1 MPNKKILILFF
12 SFLVFFLVLMTG
24 NHVNAQSVGIRISP
38 TITDE
43 TVNPGD
49 VLNRSIK
56 VKNDSDAPKV
66 FYVYLFDFKAGGE
79 TGIANLILPGS
90 EPGPYLSSWLEITNQ
105 AIEFSAG
112 EEKIID
118 FNINVPSNAGPGG
131 YYGAVVFGT
140 EPPKLNVGSEE
151 RGAAMSISQQT
162 ASLILIQ
169 VRGDVNESAS
179 IREFSTKKQF
189 YSLPFNVE
197 FLTRI
202 EDTGNVHIKPR
213 GQIKII
219 NMFGKDVATISFND
233 KGSNILPKSIR
244 RFEDVWAGKRGFG
257 KYNASVILSFG
268 TSADEGG
275 QGKQTL
281 YQEISFWILP
291 WKIIIPVLLS
301 LIFLI
306 ILISLLLKFYKN
318 KAVKKAM
325 KQIGAMQ
332 ARYGGQRY
340 NPAFK
345 LHLTLIITIFILLV
359 FLIGVIIYFIFFA

>member
-1 MPNKKILILFF
+1 MPNKKVLIIFF
-12 SFLVFFLVLMTG
+12 SFLLFFVVFTAD
-24 NHVNAQSVGIRISP
+24 NYANAQSVGIRISP
-38 TITDE
+38 TKTEE

-49 VLNRSIK
+49 VLNRFIK
-56 VKNDSDAPKV
+56 VKNESDAPKTL
-66 FYVYLFDFKAGGE
+66 YAYLRDFKAEGE
-79 TGIANLILPGS
+79 NGSAKLISPGA
-90 EPGPYLSSWLEITNQ
+90 EPGPYLSSWLDITSEG
-105 AIEFSAG
+105 IEFNAG
-112 EEKIID
+112 EEKTIN
-118 FNINVPSNAGPGG
+118 FNINVPVSAGPGG

-140 EPPKLNVGSEE
+140 RPPKLQGGNEE
-151 RGAAMSISQQT
+151 KGAAMSIAQQT

-169 VRGDVNESAS
+169 VRGDVDESAD

-202 EDTGNVHIKPR
+202 EATGNVHIKPR
-213 GQIKII
+213 GEIKIT
-219 NMFGKDVATISFND
+219 NMFGKDVASIVFND

-244 RFEDVWAGKRGFG
+244 RFEDAWSGKRGFG
-257 KYNASVILSFG
+257 KYKASVILSFG
-268 TSADEGG
+268 TSAEDGG

-281 YQEISFWILP
+281 YQEIYFWILP

-318 KAVKKAM
+318 KAVKNAM
-325 KQIGAMQ
+325 RQIGVMQ
-332 ARYGGQRY
+332 ARYGSKNN

-345 LHLTLIITIFILLV
+345 LHLTIVITIFILLI
-359 FLIGVIIYFIFFA
+359 FLISIIVYFIFFA

>member
-1 MPNKKILILFF
+1 MINKKVLIIFF
-12 SFLVFFLVLMTG
+12 SVVLFLAVFTAG
-24 NHVNAQSVGIRISP
+24 NYANAESVGIRISP
-38 TITDE
+38 IKTEE

-49 VLNRSIK
+49 VLNRFIK
-56 VKNDSDAPKV
+56 VKNDSNAPTTL
-66 FYVYLFDFKAGGE
+66 YAYLRDFNAEGEDGKAR
-79 TGIANLILPGS
+79 LISPGA
-90 EPGPYLSSWLEITNQ
+90 EPGPYLSSWLDIISEG
-105 AIEFSAG
+105 IEFEAG
-112 EEKIID
+112 EEKIIN
-118 FNINVPSNAGPGG
+118 FNINVPASAGPGG

-140 EPPKLNVGSEE
+140 EPPKISGSSEE
-151 RGAAMSISQQT
+151 RGAAMSIAQQT

-169 VRGDVNESAS
+169 VIGDVDERAD

-189 YSLPFNVE
+189 YSLPFSVE

-213 GQIKII
+213 GEIKIT
-219 NMFGKDVATISFND
+219 NMFGKDVATINFND
-233 KGSNILPKSIR
+233 KGSNILPNSIR

-257 KYNASVILSFG
+257 KYQASLILSFG

-281 YQEISFWILP
+281 YQEIYFWILP

-318 KAVKKAM
+318 KAVKNAM
-325 KQIGAMQ
+325 RQIGVMQ
-332 ARYGGQRY
+332 ARYGGKNY
-340 NPAFK
+340 NPTFK
-345 LHLTLIITIFILLV
+345 LHLTIVITIFILLI